1 MEINGY
7 EVRDFFDVL
16 DNGQSIEGLSVT
28 LENGDVYEIEGET
41 LSDFEDE
48 DEEINED
55 DLINYIEENLSFAN
69 LVSE

>member
-7 EVRDFFDVL
+7 QVRDFFDVL

-28 LENGDVYEIEGET
+28 LENGDVCDIEGKT

-48 DEEINED
+48 YDEIDEE
-55 DLINYIEENLSFAN
+55 DLNDYIENNLI
-69 LVSE
+69 L

>member
-28 LENGDVYEIEGET
+28 LENGDVCDIEGKT
-41 LSDFEDE
+41 LSDFEDKDDE
-48 DEEINED
+48 IDEE
-55 DLINYIEENLSFAN
+55 DLNNYIEGNLT
-69 LVSE
+69 L

>member
-16 DNGQSIEGLSVT
+16 DNGESIDGLSVT

>member
-16 DNGQSIEGLSVT
+16 DNGESIEGLSVT

-41 LSDFEDE
+41 LSDFEDK

-55 DLINYIEENLSFAN
+55 DLIDYIEENLSFAN

>member
-16 DNGQSIEGLSVT
+16 DNGESIEGLSVT

-41 LSDFEDE
+41 LSDFEDD

-55 DLINYIEENLSFAN
+55 DLIDYIEENLSFAN

>member
-16 DNGQSIEGLSVT
+16 DNGESIEGLSVT

-48 DEEINED
+48 DEEINEN

>member
-16 DNGQSIEGLSVT
+16 DNGESIEGLSVT

>member
-7 EVRDFFDVL
+7 EVRYFFDVL
-16 DNGQSIEGLSVT
+16 DNGESIEGLSVT
-28 LENGDVYEIEGET
+28 LENRDVYEIEGET

>member
-16 DNGQSIEGLSVT
+16 DNGESIEGLSVT

-55 DLINYIEENLSFAN
+55 DLIDYIEENLSFAN

>member
-1 MEINGY
+1 MEINDY

-16 DNGQSIEGLSVT
+16 DNGESIEGLSVT

-48 DEEINED
+48 DEGINED
-55 DLINYIEENLSFAN
+55 DLIDYIEENLSFAN